1 VLFRS
6 VTTIYILYFYLIG
19 RRVMPSF
26 TIIAIVSLCVH
37 FLYRRLTILISATL
51 LFSN

>member
-19 RRVMPSF
+19 IRVIYSF
-26 TIIAIVSLCVH
+26 TIIAIVSLYVH
-37 FLYRRLTILISATL
+37 SFYKRLTILLSTTL